1 MKKKGKRNLGDNR
14 VVHLSLKT
22 SVLLSTIS
30 DRIPGSPGTE
40 SSNGHYMH
48 HTISRGYPHNQCSA
62 VGWGNGR
69 RRGVKEMDFYVG
81 AILLIV
87 P

>member
-1 MKKKGKRNLGDNR
+1 MKKKRKRNLGDNR

-30 DRIPGSPGTE
+30 DKIPGSPGTE

-48 HTISRGYPHNQCSA
+48 HTISR
-62 VGWGNGR
+62 
-69 RRGVKEMDFYVG
+69 
-81 AILLIV
+81 AILITNAQQSDGATGGGGE
-87 P
+87 